1 MRFMWH
7 ALSVICSKS
16 KESSENENGINSRRL
31 TQTPQTFLFFLART
45 SAEFCTQTSAGG
57 VRRRRARELTSGY
70 RSERSERRN
79 LGNSKLRG

>member
-31 TQTPQTFLFFLART
+31 RRLFYFFLART
-45 SAEFCTQTSAGG
+45 SADFIFNAQKMHDFYKQVIFTKYLNNKC
-57 VRRRRARELTSGY
+57 L
-70 RSERSERRN
+70 
-79 LGNSKLRG
+79 